1 MTNTRSYTASVG
13 PELKHRADLISLVL
27 LGLLSGGGISGPK
40 RAASNDSSDDGA
52 LEQLGAFCAGGTT
65 LVPAIASSGGLGA
78 MMGSPAADIV
88 HRSLCSLRQGHIQ
101 QGSAASPPAAHP
113 GHPNESQ
120 QGNEKGSPS
129 VKRPKLE
136 EGPELAKRM
145 GSTPPL
151 SIAAK
156 PELKGGSA
164 DMSGHN
170 PPLAVPTVPRRADGT
185 ALVIPG
191 PTPPLLLPKQG
202 GGAAFATSGPTPDL
216 LMPRQGGGTAL
227 ETSGPTPPLLKPKLG
242 SGAALATSGPTP
254 PLLLPRQG
262 GGAALATP
270 GPTPPLLM
278 PRQGGGTALATSGL
292 TPPLLMPRLGGGAAI
307 ATSGPTPHFL
317 LPRLGD
323 GAALASTAGPTPPL
337 LMPRQG
343 DGAALATPGPTPPL
357 FPTLQQAAAGICV
370 TEWPSAAYGSDSQPA
385 SGTATVSPLPMLMIN
400 QQAEVPV
407 QSFLGPSLN
416 SFSVLSPVPWGVFA
430 PAVVLTPLLAWGAP
444 YQQQQQQQLHALQT
458 QQTTSSY
465 PAVFRTF
472 APIVP
477 LESMYRDISLQPSIP
492 GVMDMAVQT
501 GGHAGT

>member
-1 MTNTRSYTASVG
+1 MTPHQQRGTGHVMTNTRSYTASVG

-191 PTPPLLLPKQG
+191 PTPPLLLP
-202 GGAAFATSGPTPDL
+202 
-216 LMPRQGGGTAL
+216 RQGG
-227 ETSGPTPPLLKPKLG
+227 
-242 SGAALATSGPTP
+242 GAALATSGPTP
-254 PLLLPRQG
+254 ALLMPRQG
-262 GGAALATP
+262 GGAALATS
-270 GPTPPLLM
+270 GPTPSLLM

-292 TPPLLMPRLGGGAAI
+292 TPPLLMPRLGSGAAL